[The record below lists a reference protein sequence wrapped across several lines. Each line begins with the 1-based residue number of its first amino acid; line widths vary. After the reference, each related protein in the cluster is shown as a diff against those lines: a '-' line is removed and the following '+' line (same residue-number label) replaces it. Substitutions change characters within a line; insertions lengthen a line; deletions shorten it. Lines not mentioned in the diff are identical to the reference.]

1 MAKRSK
7 EDAAETREKILTAA
21 LHIFSRKGYS
31 RATFVD
37 IAKEI
42 GLSKGAVYWYFKTKP
57 DLLVALIKRAQD
69 KNCALT
75 TNAPPQ
81 TLTELRAALGQSI
94 RNVAEN
100 PEIQTF
106 EFFRN
111 FQIEW
116 SSELMSEIKTKL
128 KELESD
134 PMIKFTQMLSHLKEL
149 GELKEDTDTHLL
161 ACAFASMWFGALN
174 LALTKKCSFD
184 DFHLLLKQNFDLLIG
199 KYATRPM
206 AEMD

>member
-21 LHIFSRKGYS
+21 LEVFSRKGYS

-42 GLSKGAVYWYFKTKP
+42 GLSKGAVYWHFKTKP
-57 DLLVALIKRAQD
+57 DLLAALIQQAQNR
-69 KNCALT
+69 NCSLASNT
-75 TNAPPQ
+75 PPQ
-81 TLTELRAALGQSI
+81 TLAELRTALGQSI
-94 RNVAEN
+94 RRVAEN
-100 PEIQTF
+100 KDVQTF

-116 SSELMSEIKTKL
+116 SSELMTEIKTKL
-128 KELESD
+128 KELEGD
-134 PMIKFTQMLSHLKEL
+134 PMLKFTEMLTHLKEL
-149 GELKEDTDTHLL
+149 GELKPKTDTHLL
-161 ACAFASMWFGALN
+161 ACAFASMWIGALHM
-174 LALTKKCSFD
+174 ALTGKCSFEE
-184 DFHLLLKQNFDLLIG
+184 FHLLLNQNFDLLID

-206 AEMD
+206 TGTD